1 MSVTRDYRMNVIPR
15 DEAMD
20 IMGYT
25 NPDSFKK
32 TLQYHKVEYDH
43 GHGRKPSM
51 FSINAL
57 KKLADEMNKEICI
70 PDEFYEK
77 CVNSVINASD
87 IVKSEPQKPSED
99 WMAKAE
105 KLGWLLN
112 MDAEAIIDLALNR
125 LRDDVVKGF
134 FR

>member
-1 MSVTRDYRMNVIPR
+1 MSVIRDYRMNVIPR

-32 TLQYHKVEYDH
+32 ALQYHKVEYDH
-43 GHGRKPSM
+43 GHGRRPSM

-57 KKLADEMNKEICI
+57 KRLADEMRKEICI

-77 CVNSVINASD
+77 CVKDEVIVESIAP
-87 IVKSEPQKPSED
+87 VEKPSED

-105 KLGWLLN
+105 KLGWLLD
-112 MDAEAIIDLALNR
+112 MDAEAVIDLALNR

-134 FR
+134 LK

>member
-1 MSVTRDYRMNVIPR
+1 
-15 DEAMD
+15 
-20 IMGYT
+20 
-25 NPDSFKK
+25 
-32 TLQYHKVEYDH
+32 
-43 GHGRKPSM
+43 M

-57 KKLADEMNKEICI
+57 KRLADEMRKEICI

-77 CVNSVINASD
+77 CVKDEVTVESIDPV
-87 IVKSEPQKPSED
+87 EKPAED

-134 FR
+134 LR